1 MNRPIKGSP
10 EKNGVCV
17 VSATEK
23 IYESSE
29 GILPESL
36 LESYAEYYSAELAVK
51 VKRGLTENVLKGKW
65 NGGQYPSDIL
75 KDELYIWLYNCK
87 AGGKQF
93 RNILELATILNA

>member
-1 MNRPIKGSP
+1 MSLPSGSWIDLPATAMNRPIKGSP

-75 KDELYIWLYNCK
+75 KDELYI
-87 AGGKQF
+87 
-93 RNILELATILNA
+93 